1 MPDPINN
8 AGIIAISEE
17 DYANMKCAMGELFDS
32 VQGKL
37 VDDNELIDDLT
48 KTGEEVTKM
57 KAQLVNN
64 IARAEDD
71 YEQAAAVSVKAFY
84 DLIRRMD
91 VETLERGHLADVQ
104 AELNELL
111 ERGTIDGSFSN
122 LRDLIEE
129 DKNATLIVQLEE
141 KSGQ

>member
-1 MPDPINN
+1 
-8 AGIIAISEE
+8 
-17 DYANMKCAMGELFDS
+17 
-32 VQGKL
+32 
-37 VDDNELIDDLT
+37 
-48 KTGEEVTKM
+48 M